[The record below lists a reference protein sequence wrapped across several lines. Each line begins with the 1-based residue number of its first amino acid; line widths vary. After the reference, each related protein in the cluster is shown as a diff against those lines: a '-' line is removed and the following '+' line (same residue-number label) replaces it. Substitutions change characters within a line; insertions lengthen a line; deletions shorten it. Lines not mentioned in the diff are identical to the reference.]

1 MLPLRVANRGK
12 MGICY
17 DVGNMTQSIGIKVVL
32 FSVMDGT
39 LRVYWEKG
47 KIPSLAWT
55 GEKSLDQAVDEL
67 TRRIP
72 GLATDQGYCEQLY
85 TFSSTEAREYDVAI
99 AYYVLLAEH
108 KIPGSL
114 RSYWIAYE
122 AMIDS
127 PDLAIITYAVQR
139 LRWKIEYT
147 NAVYSLLPA
156 EFTLGQLQRVYEA
169 ILGKALDKRNFRKKI
184 LSLGILKDTRKK
196 KSLGRAR
203 PAEVYAFKTRSL
215 TYVEVL

>member
-1 MLPLRVANRGK
+1 
-12 MGICY
+12 MGIWY

-85 TFSSTEAREYDVAI
+85 TFSSTEARSMTSRLRTMCFWLSTRSPLALAAVGFLMTHWRFSGLAI
-99 AYYVLLAEH
+99 
-108 KIPGSL
+108 SL
-114 RSYWIAYE
+114 RGA
-122 AMIDS
+122 
-127 PDLAIITYAVQR
+127 T